1 MAPTFAPASH
11 QHRDAVRR
19 YYDVNTAI
27 FRLFGGDRGTQTVHR
42 SVWAEGITS
51 LDAALNYTNSLVL
64 DQVRCIDRASPA
76 LGDLGCGTGG
86 TLMYLAPRLTSSYSA
101 VGVTL
106 SPVQAKRAHRNLA
119 AAAPCATL
127 IGDYHH
133 LPLADASLDFAFAIE
148 SFIHSSHPER
158 FLGEVN
164 RVLRPGGRLFVCDD
178 FLVEKRHL
186 GVREAEVLAEYR
198 EGWLASS
205 LLPTGEVADLACRA
219 GLRLIERRDL
229 TPYLKLRTLPE
240 RLAHLLLGW
249 RRKLGL
255 RATVVTSSAGSLAL
269 QQCLAT
275 GAILYQTLLFEKS
288 AGF

>member
-1 MAPTFAPASH
+1 MVPTFAPASN

-19 YYDVNTAI
+19 YYDVNTAF

-42 SVWAEGITS
+42 SVWAEGITN

-86 TLMYLAPRLTSSYSA
+86 TLMYLSPRLTSSYSA

-106 SPVQAKRAHRNLA
+106 SPVQARQARRNLA
-119 AAAPCATL
+119 SARCATL

-158 FLGEVN
+158 FLAEVN

-178 FLVEKRHL
+178 FLVENRRV

-205 LLPTGEVADLACRA
+205 LLPTGEVTDLARRA
-219 GLRLIERRDL
+219 GLRLVERRDL

-240 RLAHLLLGW
+240 RLAHQLLGW

-255 RATVVTSSAGSLAL
+255 RASVVTSSAGSLAL
-269 QQCLAT
+269 QQCLAS
-275 GAILYQTLLFEKS
+275 GAILYQTLLFEKN

>member
-1 MAPTFAPASH
+1 MAQTFASASN

-19 YYDVNTAI
+19 YYDVNTAF

-86 TLMYLAPRLTSSYSA
+86 TLMYLAPRLTSTYSA

-106 SPVQAKRAHRNLA
+106 SPVQAKQARRNLA
-119 AAAPCATL
+119 AASGSIL

-148 SFIHSSHPER
+148 SFIHSAHPEH
-158 FLGEVN
+158 FLAEVS

-178 FLVEKRHL
+178 FLVEKRRL

-198 EGWLASS
+198 DGWLASS
-205 LLPTGEVADLACRA
+205 LLPAGEMADLACLA

-240 RLAHLLLGW
+240 RLAHLLLNW

-255 RATVVTSSAGSLAL
+255 QASIITSSAGSLAL

>member
-1 MAPTFAPASH
+1 MAPTLAPASN

-19 YYDVNTAI
+19 YYDVNTAF

-86 TLMYLAPRLTSSYSA
+86 TLMYLAPRLTSAYSA
-101 VGVTL
+101 VGITL
-106 SPVQAKRAHRNLA
+106 SPVQANQARRNLT
-119 AAAPCATL
+119 AAPDAIL

-133 LPLADASLDFAFAIE
+133 LPLVDASLDFAFAIE
-148 SFIHSSHPER
+148 SFIHSAHPER
-158 FLGEVN
+158 FLAEVS

-178 FLVEKRHL
+178 FLVEKRRL

-205 LLPTGEVADLACRA
+205 LLPAGEMADLACRA

-240 RLAHLLLGW
+240 RLTHWLLGW

-255 RATVVTSSAGSLAL
+255 RASIVTSSAGSLAL

-275 GAILYQTLLFEKS
+275 GAILYQTLLFEKI
-288 AGF
+288 AGV

>member
-1 MAPTFAPASH
+1 VAETFAPASN

-19 YYDVNTAI
+19 YYDVNTAL

-51 LDAALNYTNSLVL
+51 LDAALNYTNALVL

-106 SPVQAKRAHRNLA
+106 SPVQAKQARRNLA
-119 AAAPCATL
+119 ATSGPIL

-133 LPLADASLDFAFAIE
+133 LPLCDASLDFAFAIE
-148 SFIHSSHPER
+148 SFIHSAHPER
-158 FLGEVN
+158 FLAEVN

-178 FLVEKRHL
+178 FLVEKRRL
-186 GVREAEVLAEYR
+186 GAREAEVLAEYR
-198 EGWLASS
+198 DGWLASS
-205 LLPTGEVADLACRA
+205 LLPAGEMADLACRA

-240 RLAHLLLGW
+240 RLAHLLLNW

-255 RATVVTSSAGSLAL
+255 QASIVTSSAGSLAL